1 MLSRLLTDGPVVLA
15 FFKVSCPVCQYAFP
29 YLERMWQVHKSEAVT
44 FVGVSQDNAN
54 DTAAFVKR
62 YGLSFPIALDDPAR
76 YVVSNAYKLT
86 NVPSIFL
93 IDRAGEIEVSSVGWS
108 RKDIEEIN
116 LKLSMMDAAQQ
127 QHPIF
132 RPGEEVA
139 EFKAG

>member
-1 MLSRLLTDGPVVLA
+1 MQALTPRTKAPDIALSTVSGKPFVLSEALTGGPIVLA

-29 YLERMWQVHKSEAVT
+29 YLERMWQVHKTEAVT

-86 NVPSIFL
+86 NVPS
-93 IDRAGEIEVSSVGWS
+93 
-108 RKDIEEIN
+108 
-116 LKLSMMDAAQQ
+116 
-127 QHPIF
+127 
-132 RPGEEVA
+132 
-139 EFKAG
+139 